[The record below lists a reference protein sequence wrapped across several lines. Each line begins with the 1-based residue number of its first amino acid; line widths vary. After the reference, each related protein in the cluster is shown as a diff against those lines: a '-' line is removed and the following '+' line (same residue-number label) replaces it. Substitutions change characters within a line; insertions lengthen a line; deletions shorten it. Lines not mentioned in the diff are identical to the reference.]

1 MGNIIFVKIGIPR
14 NISIL
19 VGKNILFL

>member
-1 MGNIIFVKIGIPR
+1 MGSIIFVKIGIPR